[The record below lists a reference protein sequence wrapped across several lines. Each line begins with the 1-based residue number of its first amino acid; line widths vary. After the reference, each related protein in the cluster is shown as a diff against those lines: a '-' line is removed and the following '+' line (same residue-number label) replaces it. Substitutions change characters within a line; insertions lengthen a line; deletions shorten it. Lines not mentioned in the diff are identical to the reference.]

1 MKILSKNRQIKLLF
15 ALIVCI
21 IMIGCGFAYRM
32 IHKEEIAET
41 TKIQIK
47 NELKVF
53 SSVYYET
60 EFYSS
65 KTKEQLENYAS
76 EGIKVT
82 LKELK
87 DFNNSTTESKCDE
100 NKTYVTIYP
109 ESPFGRYD
117 YSVKYT
123 IEY

>member
-41 TKIQIK
+41 TKIQIE

-53 SSVYYET
+53 SSMYYET

-65 KTKEQLENYAS
+65 KTKEQLVLLNLNVMR
-76 EGIKVT
+76 IKLMLQYIQKVH
-82 LKELK
+82 LE
-87 DFNNSTTESKCDE
+87 C
-100 NKTYVTIYP
+100 TI
-109 ESPFGRYD
+109 
-117 YSVKYT
+117 
-123 IEY
+123 IL